1 MRFSNIILLVII
13 AVLFVLCFRFFVWYL
28 VIGFAIFVLC
38 SLIGHFVSANT
49 FRYYAKRP
57 VFTISA
63 WPLVIIDLIKSHI
76 F

>member
-1 MRFSNIILLVII
+1 MKFSNIIILAIVV
-13 AVLFVLCFRFFVWYL
+13 VLFILCFRFIVGYLAIGL
-28 VIGFAIFVLC
+28 VILFLCAVL
-38 SLIGHFVSANT
+38 GHFVSVNT

>member
-1 MRFSNIILLVII
+1 MKLGNIIFLVIV
-13 AVLFVLCFRFFVWYL
+13 AVLFVLCFRFIVGYL
-28 VIGFAIFVLC
+28 AIGLAILILC
-38 SLIGHFVSANT
+38 AILGHFVSANT

-63 WPLVIIDLIKSHI
+63 WPLVVIDLIKSHI